1 MRRAGCALACS
12 LSLLAGCPAH
22 AEEAT
27 PRAALEVVRGTGTES
42 CIEGSALER
51 AVERRLERSVFGG
64 GDVRVSLRFERRERT
79 FTAELVL
86 FDRRGTALGRREL
99 KTQAAHCSALDD
111 SLALVVA
118 LLVDSPEAR
127 EQAAGA
133 ASTAAPAS
141 SGASPEGVAPQAV
154 SEPSRISVT
163 IPPDALAAR
172 EPFRVQLGGS
182 LAALV
187 GPLPGVALG
196 PELLVAVRPPHF
208 IELRLRPSF
217 FPEREVSAPAPD
229 RGGRLSLVQVAL
241 DLCPLEHEL
250 PRVRLSGCLG
260 QSVGWVRGVG
270 FGYVHNS
277 ETGSLVYSLGVG
289 ASALLALAGPL
300 GLSFGL
306 GAALPL
312 ERDSYVSQAADGVT
326 TEVFRSAPVTG
337 MLAVGLAL
345 EL

>member
-1 MRRAGCALACS
+1 LVGRSAY
-12 LSLLAGCPAH
+12 
-22 AEEAT
+22 AEGAT
-27 PRAALEVVRGTGTES
+27 PRATLEVTRGTGTES
-42 CIEGSALER
+42 CIESDTLER
-51 AVERRLERSVFGG
+51 AVESRLQRSVFGG
-64 GDVRVSLRFERRERT
+64 GDVRVSLHFERRQRA

-86 FDRRGTALGRREL
+86 FDRHGTALGRREL

-127 EQAAGA
+127 EQAAA
-133 ASTAAPAS
+133 AAPATTGES
-141 SGASPEGVAPQAV
+141 TDGVVPKAP
-154 SEPSRISVT
+154 SEPPRVSVT
-163 IPPDALAAR
+163 IPPDVLAPR
-172 EPFRVQLGGS
+172 EPFRVVVGGS
-182 LAALV
+182 FAALV

-196 PELLVAVRPPHF
+196 PELLLAVRPPHF
-208 IELRLRPSF
+208 IELRLRPSY

-241 DLCPLEHEL
+241 DLCPLEHDF

-260 QSVGWVRGVG
+260 QSVGWVRGEG
-270 FGYVHNS
+270 FGYLHNS

-300 GLSFGL
+300 GVSFGL